1 MRCLVLLTLLG
12 FTAGEPTMAEKG
24 QCLVDSGEAVS
35 DAMDAALFIWAAAKR
50 CGKANLELKCAIDI
64 TAAVKSVN
72 SMVNVL
78 LQTLDKCDALHGAN
92 KACGMQ
98 ASKLTE
104 YTAGLGQ
111 AAETVAQKCENNTVV
126 VPSTGTAA
134 VMCTLSLK
142 NTGKHLFKAISA
154 IQKASPKCASGNG
167 EACAA
172 NALEII
178 ASFAAM
184 GEYLAGTVGQC
195 QRATGA
201 LASRTKEELCAGA
214 VGGLVHH
221 TSKAAEAGINLKR
234 ACSSQNTV
242 VIEQQYYGRKGGK
255 AMAGGRGGKGGPIN
269 GTETGTRLYSED
281 GEKVAGVPVVNFVLG
296 AFLPITAIVGFVGGR
311 FYAGRRAR
319 TEQTREFMSDN
330 E

>member
-1 MRCLVLLTLLG
+1 MMRSICFLSILVAASGELTN
-12 FTAGEPTMAEKG
+12 AEKG

-78 LQTLDKCDALHGAN
+78 LRTLDKCDALHGAN

-111 AAETVAQKCENNTVV
+111 AAETVAQKCENDTVV
-126 VPSTGTAA
+126 APSTGTAA

-142 NTGKHLFKAISA
+142 NTGKHLFKTISA
-154 IQKASPKCASGNG
+154 LQKASSACSTGNQEKCS
-167 EACAA
+167 A
-172 NALEII
+172 NILEIV
-178 ASFAAM
+178 ASFAAV
-184 GEYLAGTVGQC
+184 GEYVAATVGQC
-195 QRATGA
+195 QRASGA

-214 VGGLVHH
+214 VQGLVHF
-221 TSKAAEAGINLKR
+221 TAKAAEAGVNLKG
-234 ACSSQNTV
+234 ACSGPKITV
-242 VIEQQYYGRKGGK
+242 GIEQAQTTVGIEE
-255 AMAGGRGGKGGPIN
+255 AA
-269 GTETGTRLYSED
+269 RLYEQD
-281 GEKVAGVPVVNFVLG
+281 GVKVAGVPVANVVLG
-296 AFLPITAIVGFVGGR
+296 AFLPVTAIVGFIGGR
-311 FYAGRRAR
+311 VYATRRAR

>member
-1 MRCLVLLTLLG
+1 M
-12 FTAGEPTMAEKG
+12 GE
-24 QCLVDSGEAVS
+24 
-35 DAMDAALFIWAAAKR
+35 
-50 CGKANLELKCAIDI
+50 
-64 TAAVKSVN
+64 
-72 SMVNVL
+72 
-78 LQTLDKCDALHGAN
+78 N

-111 AAETVAQKCENNTVV
+111 AAEMVAQKCKTTTVV
-126 VPSTGTAA
+126 APSTGTAA

-154 IQKASPKCASGNG
+154 IQKVNPSCASGDG

-184 GEYLAGTVGQC
+184 GEYLAGTIGQC

-214 VGGLVHH
+214 AQGLVHH
-221 TSKAAEAGINLKR
+221 TAKAAEAGINLKG
-234 ACSSQNTV
+234 ACSGPKITVGIEQAQTPGTV
-242 VIEQQYYGRKGGK
+242 VIE
-255 AMAGGRGGKGGPIN
+255 
-269 GTETGTRLYSED
+269 EGTRLYAQD
-281 GEKVAGVPVVNFVLG
+281 GVKVAGVPVANFVLG

>member
-1 MRCLVLLTLLG
+1 MMRSICFLSILVAASGELTN
-12 FTAGEPTMAEKG
+12 AEKG

-78 LQTLDKCDALHGAN
+78 LHTLDKCDALHGAN

-111 AAETVAQKCENNTVV
+111 AAETVAQKCENDTVV
-126 VPSTGTAA
+126 APSTGTAA

-142 NTGKHLFKAISA
+142 NTGKHLFKTISA
-154 IQKASPKCASGNG
+154 IQKSSSACSTGNHEKCS
-167 EACAA
+167 A
-172 NALEII
+172 NILEIV

-184 GEYLAGTVGQC
+184 GEYVTGTVGQC

-214 VGGLVHH
+214 IQGLVHH
-221 TSKAAEAGINLKR
+221 TAKAAEAGINLKG
-234 ACSSQNTV
+234 ACSPTGTVIIEQPAPAQTV
-242 VIEQQYYGRKGGK
+242 VIEEQS
-255 AMAGGRGGKGGPIN
+255 
-269 GTETGTRLYSED
+269 RLYAQD
-281 GEKVAGVPVVNFVLG
+281 GVKVAGIPAANFVLA
-296 AFLPITAIVGFVGGR
+296 AFLPVTAIVGFVGGR

>member
-1 MRCLVLLTLLG
+1 MMRSICFLSILVAASGELTN
-12 FTAGEPTMAEKG
+12 AEKG

-78 LQTLDKCDALHGAN
+78 LHALDKCDALHGAH

-104 YTAGLGQ
+104 QTAGLGQ
-111 AAETVAQKCENNTVV
+111 AAEMVAQKCENNTVV
-126 VPSTGTAA
+126 APSTGTAA

-142 NTGKHLFKAISA
+142 NTGKHLFKTISA
-154 IQKASPKCASGNG
+154 LQKASSACSGGNHEKCT
-167 EACAA
+167 A
-172 NALEII
+172 NIMEIV
-178 ASFAAM
+178 ASFAAV
-184 GEYLAGTVGQC
+184 GEYVAATVGQC

-214 VGGLVHH
+214 AQGLVHH
-221 TSKAAEAGINLKR
+221 TAKAAEAGINLKG
-234 ACSSQNTV
+234 ACSGPKITV
-242 VIEQQYYGRKGGK
+242 GIEQAQTTVGIEE
-255 AMAGGRGGKGGPIN
+255 AA
-269 GTETGTRLYSED
+269 RLYAQD
-281 GEKVAGVPVVNFVLG
+281 GVKVAGVPVANVVLG
-296 AFLPITAIVGFVGGR
+296 AFLPVTAIVGFIGGR
-311 FYAGRRAR
+311 VYATRRAR

>member
-1 MRCLVLLTLLG
+1 
-12 FTAGEPTMAEKG
+12 MAEKG

-50 CGKANLELKCAIDI
+50 CGKASLELKCAIDI

-78 LQTLDKCDALHGAN
+78 LHTLDKCDALHGAN

-111 AAETVAQKCENNTVV
+111 AAETVAQKCETKAVV
-126 VPSTGTAA
+126 APSTGTAA

-214 VGGLVHH
+214 VQGLVHH
-221 TSKAAEAGINLKR
+221 TAKAAEAGINLKK
-234 ACSSQNTV
+234 ACSATKGTV
-242 VIEQQYYGRKGGK
+242 VIAQPATLLGQ
-255 AMAGGRGGKGGPIN
+255 
-269 GTETGTRLYSED
+269 RLYAQD
-281 GEKVAGVPVVNFVLG
+281 GVKVAGVPVMNFVLG

-311 FYAGRRAR
+311 FYAGRRVR

>member
-1 MRCLVLLTLLG
+1 
-12 FTAGEPTMAEKG
+12 MAEKG

-78 LQTLDKCDALHGAN
+78 LHTLDKCDALHGAN

-111 AAETVAQKCENNTVV
+111 AAETVAQKCKNGAVV

-154 IQKASPKCASGNG
+154 IQKANPSCASGNG
-167 EACAA
+167 ETCAA

-214 VGGLVHH
+214 VQGLVHH
-221 TSKAAEAGINLKR
+221 TAKAAEAGINLKR
-234 ACSSQNTV
+234 ACSATKGIV
-242 VIEQQYYGRKGGK
+242 VLEQ
-255 AMAGGRGGKGGPIN
+255 PV
-269 GTETGTRLYSED
+269 RLYAQD
-281 GEKVAGVPVVNFVLG
+281 GVKVAGVPVANFVLG

-311 FYAGRRAR
+311 FYAGRRVR

>member
-1 MRCLVLLTLLG
+1 
-12 FTAGEPTMAEKG
+12 
-24 QCLVDSGEAVS
+24 
-35 DAMDAALFIWAAAKR
+35 
-50 CGKANLELKCAIDI
+50 
-64 TAAVKSVN
+64 
-72 SMVNVL
+72 MVNVL
-78 LQTLDKCDALHGAN
+78 LHTLDKCDALHGAN

-104 YTAGLGQ
+104 QTAGLGQ
-111 AAETVAQKCENNTVV
+111 AAEMVAQKCEKNAVV
-126 VPSTGTAA
+126 APSTGTAA

-142 NTGKHLFKAISA
+142 NTGKHIFKAISA
-154 IQKASPKCASGNG
+154 IQKVNPSCASGDG

-214 VGGLVHH
+214 VQGLVHF
-221 TSKAAEAGINLKR
+221 TAKAAEAGVNLKG
-234 ACSSQNTV
+234 ACGPKITVGIEQAQQPGTV
-242 VIEQQYYGRKGGK
+242 VIE
-255 AMAGGRGGKGGPIN
+255 
-269 GTETGTRLYSED
+269 EGTRLYAQD
-281 GEKVAGVPVVNFVLG
+281 GVKVAGVPVANFVLG

>member
-1 MRCLVLLTLLG
+1 MGTN
-12 FTAGEPTMAEKG
+12 AEKG

-72 SMVNVL
+72 SIVNVL
-78 LQTLDKCDALHGAN
+78 LHTLDKCDALHGAH

-104 YTAGLGQ
+104 QTAGLGQ
-111 AAETVAQKCENNTVV
+111 AAEMVAQKCEKNAVV
-126 VPSTGTAA
+126 APSTGTAA

-142 NTGKHLFKAISA
+142 NTGKHLFKTISA
-154 IQKASPKCASGNG
+154 LQKSSTACSTGDH
-167 EACAA
+167 EACSA
-172 NALEII
+172 NILEIV

-184 GEYLAGTVGQC
+184 GEYVAGTVGQC

-214 VGGLVHH
+214 VQGLVHH
-221 TSKAAEAGINLKR
+221 TAKAGEAGINLKR
-234 ACSSQNTV
+234 ACSAPAPAPMPVAQAKDTV
-242 VIEQQYYGRKGGK
+242 VIMQGQ
-255 AMAGGRGGKGGPIN
+255 
-269 GTETGTRLYSED
+269 RLYAQD
-281 GEKVAGVPVVNFVLG
+281 DVKVAGIPVANFVLG
-296 AFLPITAIVGFVGGR
+296 AFLPVTAIVGFVGGR
-311 FYAGRRAR
+311 FYGGRRAR

>member
-1 MRCLVLLTLLG
+1 
-12 FTAGEPTMAEKG
+12 
-24 QCLVDSGEAVS
+24 
-35 DAMDAALFIWAAAKR
+35 MDAALFIWAAAKR

-78 LQTLDKCDALHGAN
+78 LHTLDKCDALHGAH

-104 YTAGLGQ
+104 QTAGLGQ
-111 AAETVAQKCENNTVV
+111 AAEMVAQKCEKNAVV
-126 VPSTGTAA
+126 APSTGTAA

-142 NTGKHLFKAISA
+142 NTGKHLFKTISA
-154 IQKASPKCASGNG
+154 LQKASSACSTGDHEKCS
-167 EACAA
+167 A
-172 NALEII
+172 NILEIV

-184 GEYLAGTVGQC
+184 GEYVAGTVGQC

-214 VGGLVHH
+214 IQGLVHH
-221 TSKAAEAGINLKR
+221 TAKAAEAGINLKG
-234 ACSSQNTV
+234 ACSAPKNIVVLEQPVQTV
-242 VIEQQYYGRKGGK
+242 VIEQ
-255 AMAGGRGGKGGPIN
+255 
-269 GTETGTRLYSED
+269 ETRLYAQD
-281 GEKVAGVPVVNFVLG
+281 GVKVAGVPVANFVLG
-296 AFLPITAIVGFVGGR
+296 AFLPVTAIVGFIGGR
-311 FYAGRRAR
+311 VYATRRAR

>member
-1 MRCLVLLTLLG
+1 MMRSICFLSILVAASGELTN
-12 FTAGEPTMAEKG
+12 AEKG

-72 SMVNVL
+72 SIVNVL
-78 LQTLDKCDALHGAN
+78 LHTLDKCDALHGAH

-104 YTAGLGQ
+104 QTAGLGQ
-111 AAETVAQKCENNTVV
+111 AAEMVAQKCEKNAVV
-126 VPSTGTAA
+126 APSTGTAA

-142 NTGKHLFKAISA
+142 NTGKHLFKTISA
-154 IQKASPKCASGNG
+154 LQKASSACSTGNHEKCS
-167 EACAA
+167 A
-172 NALEII
+172 NILEIV
-178 ASFAAM
+178 ASFAAV
-184 GEYLAGTVGQC
+184 GEYVTATVGQC
-195 QRATGA
+195 QRASSVNPAT
-201 LASRTKEELCAGA
+201 ASRTKQELCAGA
-214 VGGLVHH
+214 VQGLVHH
-221 TSKAAEAGINLKR
+221 TAKAAEDGVLLKG
-234 ACSSQNTV
+234 ACSAPKITVGIEQAQQPGTV
-242 VIEQQYYGRKGGK
+242 VIE
-255 AMAGGRGGKGGPIN
+255 
-269 GTETGTRLYSED
+269 EGTRLYAQD
-281 GEKVAGVPVVNFVLG
+281 GVKVAGIPAANFVLA
-296 AFLPITAIVGFVGGR
+296 AFLPVTAIVGFVGGR

>member
-1 MRCLVLLTLLG
+1 MG
-12 FTAGEPTMAEKG
+12 
-24 QCLVDSGEAVS
+24 S
-35 DAMDAALFIWAAAKR
+35 
-50 CGKANLELKCAIDI
+50 LELKCAIDI

-78 LQTLDKCDALHGAN
+78 LRTLDKCDALHGAN

-111 AAETVAQKCENNTVV
+111 AAETVAQKCKNDTVV

-214 VGGLVHH
+214 VQGLVHH
-221 TSKAAEAGINLKR
+221 TAKAAEAGINLKR
-234 ACSSQNTV
+234 ACSPSGTV
-242 VIEQQYYGRKGGK
+242 GIIEQTQ
-255 AMAGGRGGKGGPIN
+255 
-269 GTETGTRLYSED
+269 RLYAQD
-281 GEKVAGVPVVNFVLG
+281 GVKVAGVPVANFVLG